1 MYLITYIGPSDRKI
15 PWMMVENT
23 KKRRKMCREEKQEAK
38 ATEVHVTDVG
48 RKTTILGMPIAQ
60 PLVKSVRSVIRETT
74 LRKYV
79 RRSESTVSTL
89 VTLTLGTKM
98 ALLAE
103 VQTGKTTSMFLGSA
117 STQ

>member
-1 MYLITYIGPSDRKI
+1 MEKI
-15 PWMMVENT
+15 AWVMVENT
-23 KKRRKMCREEKQEAK
+23 NKREKMFREKKREVK
-38 ATEVHVTDVG
+38 ATEVRVTDVG
-48 RKTTILGMPIAQ
+48 RKTTILGTLIAQ
-60 PLVKSVRSVIRETT
+60 PSVKSVQSATRETT

-103 VQTGKTTSMFLGSA
+103 VQTGTTTSMRLGSV

>member
-1 MYLITYIGPSDRKI
+1 
-15 PWMMVENT
+15 MVENT
-23 KKRRKMCREEKQEAK
+23 KKREKMFREKKQEVK
-38 ATEVHVTDVG
+38 ATEVRVTDVG
-48 RKTTILGMPIAQ
+48 RKTTILGTLIAQ
-60 PLVKSVRSVIRETT
+60 PSVKSVQNATRETT

-89 VTLTLGTKM
+89 VTLTLGAKM

-103 VQTGKTTSMFLGSA
+103 VQTGTTTSMRLGSV